1 LHPGY
6 FADNVNREEFFQ
18 IAQKCLDMTDCRD
31 LSSLQALLCSTIYLQ
46 GTGQL
51 PLCYTYVSLA
61 MTAAIRMG
69 MHQADSLSKFNTIE
83 RETRKRIFWTLRVM
97 DSYITTVLDLPRT
110 MSDDEMDQSYPQ
122 DADDMYITPQ
132 GVKPFTGPCLMASIN
147 AHTRLTRILSK
158 VKQIASS
165 KEHDHKPNNR
175 YQVDYAKIVEAE
187 QDLTAWSS
195 KLPTYTRFPDHM
207 RREMER

>member
-1 LHPGY
+1 
-6 FADNVNREEFFQ
+6 
-18 IAQKCLDMTDCRD
+18 M
-31 LSSLQALLCSTIYLQ
+31 QALLCSTIYLQ

-69 MHQADSLSKFNTIE
+69 MHQADSLAKFNAVE

-110 MSDDEMDQSYPQ
+110 LSDDEMDQSYPQ
-122 DADDMYITPQ
+122 DIDDVYISTH
-132 GVKPFTGPCLMASIN
+132 GIKKPNEPCLMASIN
-147 AHTRLTRILSK
+147 AHTRLTRILAK
-158 VKQIASS
+158 VKKIASGS
-165 KEHDHKPNNR
+165 KEHDHKPNSR

-187 QDLTAWSS
+187 QELTEWSS
-195 KLPTYTRFPDHM
+195 TLPTYNGFPNHI
-207 RREMER
+207 RREMERFVIIGPSYLHLMTN